1 MIFFDRL
8 DFHNDY
14 LTKTLIILRSIKKHF
29 FSFVL
34 SSSFLALDIDSMFR
48 LGNLKRND
56 FENGSS
62 GKLQTIQV
70 KNFETVDFKRFKLGT
85 SK

>member
-1 MIFFDRL
+1 MIDEKKSEEAAIVRDINFDFIRVPVL
-8 DFHNDY
+8 
-14 LTKTLIILRSIKKHF
+14 
-29 FSFVL
+29 VL

-70 KNFETVDFKRFKLGT
+70 KNFETVDFKRFKCFGSVLR
-85 SK
+85 K

>member
-1 MIFFDRL
+1 MIDEKKSEEAAIVRDINFDFIRVPVL
-8 DFHNDY
+8 
-14 LTKTLIILRSIKKHF
+14 
-29 FSFVL
+29 VL